1 MIRLIFT
8 LALMLAPGLADGQS
22 LFGSRG
28 SARSE
33 SMFEDRRAPRAQRI
47 GDILTV
53 LVMESTSASN
63 TAVVDT
69 EKDAT
74 LNWTSPGGLKIP
86 GFGLTGTATSEF
98 EGEGTTTR
106 EQTIT
111 ARVSVTVVDVRPNG
125 DLVVEGSR
133 VIDINGESEII
144 YLTGA
149 INPFIIPAT
158 NTVESYRI
166 ADLQVSYKGKGVISQ
181 GTRPGFFI
189 RFLNWVF

>member
-1 MIRLIFT
+1 MIRWICT
-8 LALMLAPGLADGQS
+8 IAVVVAPSLSEAQS
-22 LFGSRG
+22 LFGSG
-28 SARSE
+28 GASQSE
-33 SMFEDRRAPRAQRI
+33 SMFQDRRAQRAQRI

-53 LVMESTSASN
+53 LIIESTSASN

-74 LNWTSPGGLKIP
+74 INWTIPGGLKIP
-86 GFGLTGTATSEF
+86 GFGLLGTATSVF

-106 EQTIT
+106 QQTIT

-144 YLTGA
+144 YLSGA
-149 INPFIIPAT
+149 INPFIIPAN
-158 NTVESYRI
+158 NTIESYRM